1 MTTPLPDID
10 PALPA
15 IDPAAMTEFNRLL
28 IGQFRACRG
37 RLSGQLADAPVLLLT
52 TVGAKSGRAHTT
64 PLGFSRDGRRY
75 VVAASKAGAPAN
87 PDWYRNLLANAAA
100 TVETGTE
107 TFTAHST
114 IANGEERIR
123 LFGLLAAQWP
133 MQLDYQQKATRQIP
147 VVILERLSVSR

>member
-15 IDPAAMTEFNRLL
+15 TDPAAMNEFNRLL
-28 IGQFRACRG
+28 IDQFRACRG
-37 RLSGQLADAPVLLLT
+37 RLTGQLAGAPVLLLT
-52 TVGAKSGRAHTT
+52 TVGAKSGQAHTT
-64 PLGFSRDGRRY
+64 PLGFVRDGRRY
-75 VVAASKAGAPAN
+75 IVAASKAGALTN
-87 PDWYRNLLANAAA
+87 PDWCCNLFANPAA

-123 LFGLLAAQWP
+123 LFKLLAAQWP
-133 MQLDYQQKATRQIP
+133 MQLGYQQKTTRRIP
-147 VVILERLSVSR
+147 VVILERLR